1 MRHVMVDA
9 AGLNVV
15 ETGPAGGRAVVFVN
29 SLGTDTRVWDG
40 VVARLPPGLR
50 VVRMDKRGHGLSDE
64 APPALTV
71 EEHAADLAA
80 VLDAL
85 GIASALVVGLSIGGM
100 IAMALADARPDLAAR
115 LVLLDTAPRIGT
127 AETWNAR
134 IAAVESGGL
143 EAIADPVMERWFS
156 ADFRERQP
164 GAVAAWRRLFLRTP
178 VSGYLAACAAVR
190 DGDLSAAAARL
201 SLPVLFGCGSEDL
214 STPPDLVRAAAA
226 LVPGAR
232 FVLIDGCGHLPPV
245 ERPDVVAG
253 LVLGELAALAPASAA
268 DLDRLGESVR
278 RRVLGD
284 AHVDRASANGTAFD
298 APFQELITRSAW
310 GSVWSRPDLTP
321 RERSIVTV
329 ALLAALG
336 HHEELAMHVRATAN
350 TGASEADLREALL
363 HVAVYAGV
371 PAANTAIQVAKR
383 ILAERTAPGAAR

>member
-1 MRHVMVDA
+1 
-9 AGLNVV
+9 
-15 ETGPAGGRAVVFVN
+15 
-29 SLGTDTRVWDG
+29 
-40 VVARLPPGLR
+40 
-50 VVRMDKRGHGLSDE
+50 
-64 APPALTV
+64 
-71 EEHAADLAA
+71 
-80 VLDAL
+80 
-85 GIASALVVGLSIGGM
+85 
-100 IAMALADARPDLAAR
+100 
-115 LVLLDTAPRIGT
+115 
-127 AETWNAR
+127 
-134 IAAVESGGL
+134 
-143 EAIADPVMERWFS
+143 MERWFS